1 MSKYNDNDMESVAE
15 EIDDEVS
22 IQDDDELTDEED
34 MPFIQTLTREVVETH
49 IDLVQSYNPNPQTP
63 QEMSENAAT
72 KKFLVQKVRD
82 RLLESYESQL
92 RWSDEEQLVAM
103 VKKCKK
109 ELSKDD
115 DLDSLTVMKRIIK
128 QEQSIG
134 ETVEAAIEEQLET
147 DDDDENDEQ

>member
-147 DDDDENDEQ
+147 DDDENDEQ